1 MCVSQEHF
9 VQLSVGMGNT
19 VIDMNEKE
27 GVVLPASLREGLF
40 STTSVDNI
48 DVATKS
54 LTAVASF
61 HGTAAS
67 VN

>member
-1 MCVSQEHF
+1 MCISQERS
-9 VQLSVGMGNT
+9 VQLSVGMGNI
-19 VIDMNEKE
+19 VVDMNEKE
-27 GVVLPASLREGLF
+27 GVVLPANLGEGLF

-48 DVATKS
+48 DVATKLLS
-54 LTAVASF
+54 AVASF